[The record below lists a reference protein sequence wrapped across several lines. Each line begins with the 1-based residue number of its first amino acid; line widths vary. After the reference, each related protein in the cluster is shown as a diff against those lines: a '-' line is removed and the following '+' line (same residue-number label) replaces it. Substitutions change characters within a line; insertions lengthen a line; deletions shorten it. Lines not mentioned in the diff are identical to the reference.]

1 MNKKVLTLCA
11 GFLLA
16 GSLTAVAQYCPTN
29 GEIPYRTRMVNA
41 AALDKGFQD
50 VKEIN
55 ENLWYQLRVDQTSAE
70 EGQKGDVKVLTVER
84 DYSTGKLY
92 LTTRKIEDAA
102 LTHSLWKIEKN
113 PVEVNGRRFCFVN
126 KETGFALT
134 FDHFNAL
141 QVAEDGT
148 IKDANTVNA
157 DWNFLENGLMD
168 GCNKWWD
175 LYTTDE
181 SKNPFDYSRVYS
193 YFHNGD
199 SIMYL
204 AQASKLNL
212 PFTIEPSVGE
222 KERAGV
228 ESSFHNSDVI
238 VAVKDSKANAG
249 DYAKNVQNALKIT
262 PVVAGAKV
270 LNAAEINSMID
281 ADGSWLDFAAGGHI
295 KDYAAWGNATDNNEA
310 NKKVARF
317 FIKKP
322 GSNETLEVAN
332 NPLSGEY
339 VAETSPYENY
349 ARENYDAQ
357 NTDLGSVK
365 KNVYAGYDILLRK
378 KDAREDLG
386 NGKEYFEYLMVSEK
400 MYDGIETGNYT
411 GLEVKTDLYAH
422 IDYNGKAEGIGSVVG
437 ESNLADNIRVYS
449 KNAAEGATS
458 QKYADPLEAR
468 YHWKVTYYPSNDS
481 LVFEP
486 LNASRMS
493 AVEYAAGEGETPLPF
508 EQTHL
513 AKAYTS
519 DYYNTINA
527 GKAYDTSYTG
537 QKEYNAMYNK
547 AANVPVALYA
557 MNFAWTGDETA
568 LLTVSAAGGQVE
580 AAKSDYAAVC
590 KFSDTQYITYS
601 KGADGANNPA
611 YVTNAESEGVKG
623 GVDYQAQMRLR
634 LEFDNAYTPLLRATQ
649 EPGVYHITL
658 STVHK
663 NNTQTE
669 QRIDGAYLVADMAG
683 HLVYD
688 VQETNQDFDHMPA
701 TQWVVE
707 NLGCLEKGGVNEN
720 ETPVVRIVNREYRD
734 VAFEGQLYADGKG
747 GYYILNHRD
756 YAKRPT
762 QEEVSNHHLYTTFNC
777 ADTIK
782 FDKIEN
788 VNTLGYLNLD
798 RDTLSENVYQF
809 QHLVNGNGNLM
820 LGTDETNNLKM
831 LNGETVEGFELFVV
845 EAPSF
850 DKQLE
855 EEFDKN
861 TGTNKLVWKG
871 KWKAQIAD
879 SVNYGYASEQA
890 QATQLRKTF
899 YKVKVKDANL
909 IDNDHRFVAID
920 GQHKYVIREESE
932 ITKENGLTFAIFQ
945 LKENNCLNGEH
956 YYALVN
962 TPYYTAIESGDKETE
977 NLYKGVDKDGSSIF
991 FVSSRDN
998 IEFREGIAIYEA
1010 DKDKVVYRAINN
1022 RQITGKLGVEASTL
1036 DTKLDDLCGTSSDV
1050 FAVLPNTRSVYRTL
1064 PSDLVNQDDKVIDIR
1079 TASGDESLFEDSH
1092 SVKGLNYLAVENKS
1106 VLAQN
1111 PGIYVDYV
1119 QASNARMPQYL
1130 FAVAADS
1137 VPAYTYCDENGRH
1150 GINPTCDHAIAYPGY
1165 VEGRFLVNYTDSIN
1179 NAMIDKQTNADKFK
1193 HENYTR
1199 LGFVEAVHRGDS
1211 LYVLKAPY
1219 TLASLKLEDPN
1230 GDLYICP
1237 DSLVK
1242 EKEGIIYDIVK
1253 LDGTHNNA
1261 AFSLRNTGDAD
1272 DTFMIES
1279 NDVAGN
1285 SAIGSFEGAWV
1296 KIQNGVPV
1304 LAQFYNVNGDHNT
1317 GDTMNGNASPAT
1329 SMEEVIN
1336 QAALFTFT
1344 TLDKDASATANEEI
1358 TADATVSVVATDGA
1372 VIVKGA
1378 EGKNVIVST
1387 ILGKVVANEVVNS
1400 DNETI
1405 AAPAGIVVVSVDG
1418 ESFKVAV
1425 K

>member
-29 GEIPYRTRMVNA
+29 GEVLYRTHMVNA

-55 ENLWYQLRVDQTSAE
+55 ENLWYQLRVDQKDAS
-70 EGQKGDVKVLTVER
+70 EGQTGDVKVLTVER

-102 LTHSLWKIEKN
+102 LTHSLWKIKKN

-126 KETGFALT
+126 KETDFALT

-157 DWNFLENGLMD
+157 DWDFLNDGLMD

-212 PFTIEPSVGE
+212 PSAIAPTADE
-222 KERAGV
+222 KKRAGV
-228 ESSFHNSDVI
+228 ETSFQNSDVI

-281 ADGSWLDFAAGGHI
+281 ADGSWLSFDGHI
-295 KDYAAWGNATDNNEA
+295 KAYAEWADAKNENEA
-310 NKKVARF
+310 NKKIARF

-322 GSNETLEVAN
+322 GSDETLEVAN
-332 NPLSGEY
+332 NPLSGEF
-339 VAETSPYENY
+339 VAEASQYVHLARTNYGDGSSEYISASEN
-349 ARENYDAQ
+349 N
-357 NTDLGSVK
+357 K
-365 KNVYAGYDILLRK
+365 YAGYDILLK
-378 KDAREDLG
+378 KKEAREDLG
-386 NGKEYFEYLMVSEK
+386 KDYFEYLMVSEK
-400 MYDGIETGNYT
+400 MYDNIETGNYT

-422 IDYNGKAEGIGSVVG
+422 IDYGKGSIGSDTD
-437 ESNLADNIRVYS
+437 LTDNKRAYTKDAS
-449 KNAAEGATS
+449 SYNSELE
-458 QKYADPLEAR
+458 YPDPLEAR

-486 LNASRMS
+486 LNASRM
-493 AVEYAAGEGETPLPF
+493 AETEYNDNLPF
-508 EQTHL
+508 EKTHL
-513 AKAYTS
+513 ANAAGKE
-519 DYYNTINA
+519 YYNTINA
-527 GKAYDTSYTG
+527 GLAYDDNYDMTNHATDNAT
-537 QKEYNAMYNK
+537 KYNAMYNK
-547 AANVPVALYA
+547 YAGVPVALYA
-557 MNFAWTGDETA
+557 MNFGPEDADSKA
-568 LLTVSAAGGQVE
+568 YLTVSAAGGKVE
-580 AAKSDYAAVC
+580 AGKAEYAAVC
-590 KFSDTQYITYS
+590 KFGDTQYITS
-601 KGADGANNPA
+601 STGSRRANNPA
-611 YVTNAESEGVKG
+611 YVTNAKSEDVEN

-634 LEFDNAYTPLLRATQ
+634 LEFDNFYTPLLRATQ

-831 LNGETVEGFELFVV
+831 LNGETVEGFELFIV

-850 DKQLE
+850 TPQLE
-855 EEFDKN
+855 EQFN
-861 TGTNKLVWKG
+861 SATGTNELVWKG

-899 YKVKVKDANL
+899 YKIKVKDANL

-977 NLYKGVDKDGSSIF
+977 NLYKGIDKDGSSIF

-998 IEFREGIAIYEA
+998 IEVRDQGIAIYDA

-1022 RQITGKLGVEASTL
+1022 SQITGKLGVEASTL

-1237 DSLVK
+1237 DSLAK

-1358 TADATVSVVATDGA
+1358 AAGTVTVVATDGA

-1387 ILGKVVANEVVNS
+1387 ILGKVVANETINS

-1418 ESFKVAV
+1418 ESFKVVV

>member
-1 MNKKVLTLCA
+1 
-11 GFLLA
+11 
-16 GSLTAVAQYCPTN
+16 
-29 GEIPYRTRMVNA
+29 MVNA
-41 AALDKGFQD
+41 AALDEGFQD

-55 ENLWYQLRVDQTSAE
+55 ENLWYQLRVDQKDAS
-70 EGQKGDVKVLTVER
+70 EGQTDDVKVLTVER

-157 DWNFLENGLMD
+157 DWDFLNDGLMD

-212 PFTIEPSVGE
+212 PSAIVPTADE
-222 KERAGV
+222 KKRAGV
-228 ESSFHNSDVI
+228 EISFQNSDVI

-270 LNAAEINSMID
+270 LNADEINSMID
-281 ADGSWLDFAAGGHI
+281 ADGSWLSFEGHI
-295 KDYAAWGNATDNNEA
+295 KGYAEWADAKNENEA

-317 FIKKP
+317 FVKKP

-339 VAETSPYENY
+339 VAEASPYKANL
-349 ARENYDAQ
+349 ARDKYDAS
-357 NTDLGSVK
+357 NTDLSSVK
-365 KNVYAGYDILLRK
+365 KNVYAGYDILLK
-378 KDAREDLG
+378 KKAAREDLG
-386 NGKEYFEYLMVSEK
+386 KDYFEYLMVSEK

-422 IDYNGKAEGIGSVVG
+422 IDYNGKAEGIGDVNDSD
-437 ESNLADNIRVYS
+437 LTDNVRVYG
-449 KNAAEGATS
+449 KDAANGATTNA
-458 QKYADPLEAR
+458 YPDPLEAR

-493 AVEYAAGEGETPLPF
+493 AVEYASGEDGEPLPF

-519 DYYNTINA
+519 DYYNTINE
-527 GKAYDTSYTG
+527 GKAYNANYTG

-547 AANVPVALYA
+547 AAGVPVALYA

-590 KFSDTQYITYS
+590 KFADTQYQTYS

-611 YVTNAESEGVKG
+611 YVTNADSEGVENG
-623 GVDYQAQMRLR
+623 MDYQAQMRLR
-634 LEFDNAYTPLLRATQ
+634 LEFDNVYTPLLRATQ

-701 TQWVVE
+701 TQWVIE

-720 ETPVVRIVNREYRD
+720 ETPVVRIVNREYRN

-747 GYYILNHRD
+747 GYYILNHRK

-762 QEEVSNHHLYTTFNC
+762 QEEVSNHHLYTTINC

-850 DKQLE
+850 APQME
-855 EEFDKN
+855 EQFN
-861 TGTNKLVWKG
+861 SATGTNELVWKG
-871 KWKAQIAD
+871 KWKAEIAD

-899 YKVKVKDANL
+899 YKIKVKDANL

-998 IEFREGIAIYEA
+998 IEVSDQGIATYDA

-1022 RQITGKLGVEASTL
+1022 SQITGKLGVEASTL

-1237 DSLVK
+1237 DSLAK

-1358 TADATVSVVATDGA
+1358 AAGIVTVVATDGA

-1387 ILGKVVANEVVNS
+1387 ILGKVVANETINS

-1418 ESFKVAV
+1418 ESFKVVV

>member
-1 MNKKVLTLCA
+1 MCGLPARRFTDCS
-11 GFLLA
+11 
-16 GSLTAVAQYCPTN
+16 GSVPTN
-29 GEIPYRTRMVNA
+29 GEVPYRTHIVNA
-41 AALDKGFQD
+41 AALDDGFSGVTQ
-50 VKEIN
+50 IN
-55 ENLWYQLRVDQTSAE
+55 ENLWYQLKVQTNLK
-70 EGQKGDVKVLTVER
+70 EGNAADNGVEVLTVER

-92 LTTRKIEDAA
+92 LTSRKIEDAA
-102 LTHSLWKIEKN
+102 LTHSLWKIVAD
-113 PVEVNGRRFCFVN
+113 PSEVNGRRFAFEN
-126 KETGFALT
+126 KETGYRLT
-134 FDHFNAL
+134 FDDTNAL
-141 QVAEDGT
+141 QLSHDGANVSIDWGT
-148 IKDANTVNA
+148 PLKPTLNTGWTYLKD
-157 DWNFLENGLMD
+157 GLMD

-175 LYTTDE
+175 LYTTDASSNAFTE
-181 SKNPFDYSRVYS
+181 STVYS
-193 YFHNGD
+193 YFHKAD
-199 SIMYL
+199 SVMFL
-204 AQASKLNL
+204 AKASQLADLN
-212 PFTIEPSVGE
+212 ISSVD
-222 KERAGV
+222 KKRVGV
-228 ESSFHNSDVI
+228 DDAIFSHSDVI
-238 VAVKDSKANAG
+238 VAVKDSRANAQ
-249 DYAKNVQNALKIT
+249 DYIKGVKDLAVKIT

-270 LNAAEINSMID
+270 LNADDINSMID
-281 ADGSWLDFAAGGHI
+281 ADGSWLSFDGHI
-295 KDYAAWGNATDNNEA
+295 KDYAEWGDAKNENEA

-339 VAETSPYENY
+339 VAEASPYKANL
-349 ARENYDAQ
+349 ARDKYDAS
-357 NTDLGSVK
+357 NTDLSSVK
-365 KNVYAGYDILLRK
+365 KNVYAGYDILLK
-378 KDAREDLG
+378 KKAAREDLG
-386 NGKEYFEYLMVSEK
+386 KDYFEYLMVSEK

-422 IDYNGKAEGIGSVVG
+422 IDYNGKAEGIGDVNDSD
-437 ESNLADNIRVYS
+437 LTDNVRVYG
-449 KNAAEGATS
+449 KDAANGATTNA
-458 QKYADPLEAR
+458 YPDPLEAR

-493 AVEYAAGEGETPLPF
+493 AVEYASGEDGEPLPF

-519 DYYNTINA
+519 DYYNTINE
-527 GKAYDTSYTG
+527 GKAYNASYTG

-547 AANVPVALYA
+547 AASVPVALYA

-580 AAKSDYAAVC
+580 AATAAYAAAC
-590 KFSDTQYITYS
+590 KFDKTMDQT
-601 KGADGANNPA
+601 KTNGNRKKDNPA
-611 YVTNAESEGVKG
+611 YVTNAASNNVNKVEGAK
-623 GVDYQAQMRLR
+623 DYQAQMRLR
-634 LEFDNAYTPLLRATQ
+634 LEFDNVYTPLLRATQ

-756 YAKRPT
+756 YAKWPT

-850 DKQLE
+850 APQME
-855 EEFDKN
+855 EQFN
-861 TGTNKLVWKG
+861 SATGTNELVWKG

-899 YKVKVKDANL
+899 YKIKVKDANL

-998 IEFREGIAIYEA
+998 IEVSDQGIAIYDA

-1022 RQITGKLGVEASTL
+1022 SQITGKLGVEASTL

-1237 DSLVK
+1237 DSLAK

-1358 TADATVSVVATDGA
+1358 AAGTVTVVATDGA

-1387 ILGKVVANEVVNS
+1387 ILGKVVANETINS
-1400 DNETI
+1400 DSETI

-1418 ESFKVAV
+1418 ESFKVVV